1 MDPEQ
6 IGELCRGTADKTA
19 LFDDASLA
27 RSLEQCRT
35 LLTRFPAPSRLPAV
49 LIVGSRRP
57 PRWIPLTG
65 AGLRVGRADDNDLVI
80 DDPGVSRCHC
90 RLVHADGVWH
100 VEDLESRHGVV
111 WRGSRVR
118 RRLLCS
124 GDILALGSVC
134 LMYVDE
140 PSAEPSDP
148 TDGGGAASES
158 APDAQPRV

>member
-6 IGELCRGTADKTA
+6 IGELCRGTPDRTA
-19 LFDDASLA
+19 LFDDASLT

-35 LLTRFPAPSRLPAV
+35 LLRRFPAPSRLPAV
-49 LIVGSRRP
+49 LVVGARTP
-57 PRWIPLTG
+57 PRWITLTG
-65 AGLRVGRADDNDLVI
+65 DALRVGRAAENDLVI

-90 RLVHADGVWH
+90 RLVHAGGVWH
-100 VEDLESRHGVV
+100 VDDLESRHGVV

-140 PSAEPSDP
+140 PAADPEGPAAE
-148 TDGGGAASES
+148 GAAASG
-158 APDAQPRV
+158 AGADA